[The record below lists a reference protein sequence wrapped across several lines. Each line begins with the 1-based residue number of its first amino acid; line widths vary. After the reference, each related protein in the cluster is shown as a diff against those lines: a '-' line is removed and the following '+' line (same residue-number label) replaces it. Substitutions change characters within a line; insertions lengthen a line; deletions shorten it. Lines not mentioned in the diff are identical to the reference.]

1 MCLENTLLW
10 AIVPGSYSPAEPS
23 WHTSTSPCCPAVEQT
38 PRWTLGTGTLQPYAA
53 AEQQVNSEDHLP
65 GETWNHNKVTDRS
78 ASTWTRTVSS
88 SNSHKLSQGKNWKL
102 SQFTLVP
109 GLLSDILGC
118 GASVLVISSYK
129 ITWWHFPR
137 WRTRNW
143 RSQRRGMFRCDWR
156 RFPSVTPQTVNA
168 INKQ

>member
-38 PRWTLGTGTLQPYAA
+38 PQWTLGTGTLLPYAA

-65 GETWNHNKVTDRS
+65 GETWKHNKVTDRS

-88 SNSHKLSQGKNWKL
+88 IYPCSRSPLFELWCQCSCYLLLQNHLVTLPPVENQKLKKPKERH
-102 SQFTLVP
+102 V
-109 GLLSDILGC
+109 
-118 GASVLVISSYK
+118 SVWLTKIS
-129 ITWWHFPR
+129 
-137 WRTRNW
+137 
-143 RSQRRGMFRCDWR
+143 FRHAPNCECNQ
-156 RFPSVTPQTVNA
+156 QT
-168 INKQ
+168 INKCY